1 MSEETLNTAMLND
14 RREAARQAQRLALY
28 ARLEQTAQARQA
40 AQSAE
45 PGHRRPAR
53 PRLRTSH

>member
-28 ARLEQTAQARQA
+28 ARLEQTALARQA
-40 AQSAE
+40 AQEAV